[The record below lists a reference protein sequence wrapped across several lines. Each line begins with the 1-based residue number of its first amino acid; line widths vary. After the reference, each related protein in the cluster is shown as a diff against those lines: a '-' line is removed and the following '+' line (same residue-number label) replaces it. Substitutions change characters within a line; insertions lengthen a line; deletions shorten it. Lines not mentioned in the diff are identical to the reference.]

1 MIPGT
6 AASIAAPLLD
16 LVEVAPVGVV
26 GRRSLRGTNRRA
38 SQRAALGTLSKRTP
52 NWLAC
57 QLEVISNLHR
67 VRIITDQ
74 KAAVV
79 L

>member
-1 MIPGT
+1 MLPIP
-6 AASIAAPLLD
+6 APLLD
-16 LVEVAPVGVV
+16 LLEVPLVGVERV
-26 GRRSLRGTNRRA
+26 VVSSWDQAAEGILA
-38 SQRAALGTLSKRTP
+38 SRLWNLSKAAP